1 MPKDMSTGE
10 EPFSN
15 NYKKSY
21 GGKKGHVPNADY
33 ASAGANVTES
43 RLNRGGD
50 MAFRGKRSG
59 RKGHNSSK
67 MKSY

>member
-1 MPKDMSTGE
+1 MPKDSSTGE

-15 NYKKSY
+15 NYKKTY
-21 GGKKGHVPNADY
+21 EGKLGHIPNADY
-33 ASAGANVTES
+33 GSAGANVTES

-59 RKGHNSSK
+59 RKGGK
-67 MKSY
+67 GMMGKSY